1 MTIRE
6 YLQRSFPV
14 LDLNDIVLRELADTD
29 AEDYFNYMNKPEI
42 ALYLTDS
49 NRPSNLEEALSEV
62 RYWGNLHKNQ
72 RSFYWGIAL
81 KNNNKLIGTAGFNV
95 ITTSHLKAEIS
106 YDLDPE
112 FWGQGIMLKSIKNIL
127 KLADY
132 MGLMRIQATV
142 ITDNYRSIT
151 LLERCGF
158 VQEGVLKKYEIVA
171 GEHKDYYM
179 YARVL

>member
-1 MTIRE
+1 MIKK
-6 YLQRSFPV
+6 YLHGPFPV
-14 LDLNDIVLRELADTD
+14 LELNDIVLRELRDED
-29 AEDYFNYMNKPEI
+29 AEDYFNYMNKPEM

-49 NRPSNLEEALSEV
+49 NRPSTLKESLDEV
-62 RYWGNLHKNQ
+62 NYWASLYKNR

-81 KNNNKLIGTAGFNV
+81 KDNNKLIGTAGFNV

-106 YDLDPE
+106 YDLDVE

-132 MGLMRIQATV
+132 MGLTRIQATV
-142 ITDNYRSIT
+142 ITNNVRSIN

-158 VQEGVLKKYEIVA
+158 VKEGILKKYEIVA

-179 YARVL
+179 YARVM